1 MSFIKHVFF
10 YASEKSIK
18 FNNPQN
24 LHALPET
31 ELAILVA
38 NHLLG
43 KLATTS
49 CYIVDKNCTG
59 KQGDG
64 CCCGV
69 DSCRMTGEYGDTSIG
84 KYIAVYKY
92 RIGNYPLFC
101 TRSNLSRNYSSLRGF
116 YDASLE

>member
-1 MSFIKHVFF
+1 MSFIKHVYF

-84 KYIAVYKY
+84 KYIAVY
-92 RIGNYPLFC
+92 INTVLEII
-101 TRSNLSRNYSSLRGF
+101 LSS
-116 YDASLE
+116 APEAICLEIIHH